1 MVKPWAMDS
10 WAGGRGAL
18 AAALLALTAVSAQ
31 AATFSDLILSILPP
45 DSGTA
50 VFTTPD
56 APGTVL
62 TVQETTTQTMAG
74 SDLFGYQGLWL
85 GSDGTGGRYTF
96 SFNTAIQSIALSFI
110 GLTAFAPSPIETL
123 GGFVSSAPSVGVL
136 SAADGTLSWA
146 AGVLTPL
153 EEDSHGVLTF
163 TAIGAAGFS
172 SIRFDHVQPDQLQ
185 GFVIDRIE
193 VALVAVPE
201 PASALL
207 WAAGLACVGALMWR
221 RRSHLAG
228 AAATALLLAGC
239 GGADH
244 GDNSTQ
250 GADASTGTAR
260 ALALAP
266 DATNTTTTQR
276 DAARLAD
283 QATFGATESL
293 LTTIRTQGVEPWLAA
308 QFAATGSTY
317 SRGGT
322 GAIHTTLVADFCADK
337 GDNCWRDNYSA
348 EPLLWDFYRNA
359 TTRPDQLRQ
368 RVAFALA
375 QIVVIS
381 NHEVAGTYG
390 FRYFHN
396 MLLTGAFGNY
406 REVLR
411 RTALSPLMGDYLDHV
426 NNNKLSPNENFAR
439 ELLQLFAIGT
449 CKLNNDGSLQ
459 GGQCTPTYDN
469 QTVREYAFALTG
481 FSYPAG
487 GVSVWGCWPTG
498 ANCTY
503 YGGDMV
509 SKPALADNKARTL
522 LSGVTVPASRTPSQ
536 ALGLVLD
543 SLMAHPSMAPFIGRQ
558 LIQHLV
564 KSNPTPA
571 YVQRVAT
578 AFRNGRYTGLTRSF
592 GTGVNGDLTAAV
604 AAVLLDSE
612 ARTSAA
618 PLVAEKLREPVLM
631 MTGAVRALNGSTD
644 GESLSWWWGDAM
656 RQHVFYSPSVF
667 NFYSP
672 SYPVPGT
679 RLVGPAFGIYNV
691 NTAFS
696 RLNYLNQLLHWG
708 GMDAEPS
715 VPGAL
720 GTHVNLTAFEA
731 DATDAAVLVNRLS
744 NLLTGG
750 RLTAAAKQTIATAVA
765 AWTPAQSSTWRTE
778 RVRTAAYLVLASP
791 AYQVL
796 N

>member
-1 MVKPWAMDS
+1 MGRPWAKRTKAG
-10 WAGGRGAL
+10 WGRAAGG
-18 AAALLALTAVSAQ
+18 ALLALAGLSAQ
-31 AATFSDLILSILPP
+31 AATFSDLILSLLPP
-45 DSGTA
+45 NSGTA
-50 VFTTPD
+50 VYTTPD

-62 TVQETTTQTMAG
+62 TVQETSTQTMAG
-74 SDLFGYQGLWL
+74 SDLFGYSGLWL

-96 SFNTAIQSIALSFI
+96 SFNAPIQSIALSFV
-110 GLTAFAPSPIETL
+110 GLTAFAPNPFESLT
-123 GGFVSSAPSVGVL
+123 GFVSSVPSVGVL

-146 AGVLTPL
+146 AGVLRPL

-163 TAIGAAGFS
+163 TANGAAGFS
-172 SIRFDHVQPDQLQ
+172 SIRFDHLQPDQLQ
-185 GFVIDRIE
+185 GFVIDRIDITPS
-193 VALVAVPE
+193 AVPE
-201 PASALL
+201 PSAALL
-207 WAAGLACVGALMWR
+207 WAAGLGCMVWLMWR
-221 RRSHLAG
+221 RRSPLAG
-228 AAATALLLAGC
+228 VTATALVLAGC
-239 GGADH
+239 GGNHPESGSPVIEAESGRAH
-244 GDNSTQ
+244 
-250 GADASTGTAR
+250 

-266 DATNTTTTQR
+266 GATNTSTTQR

-283 QATFGATESL
+283 QATFGATETL

-308 QFAATGSTY
+308 QFAATGSSYT
-317 SRGGT
+317 RGGS
-322 GAIHTTLVADFCADK
+322 GLIHTTLVDDFCAGK
-337 GDNCWRDNYSA
+337 GDHCWRDNYSA

-359 TTRPDQLRQ
+359 TTQPDQLRQ
-368 RVAFALA
+368 RVAFALQ

-390 FRYFHN
+390 LRFFHN
-396 MLLTGAFGNY
+396 MLLTNAFGNY

-426 NNNKLSPNENFAR
+426 NNDKLSPNENFAR

-449 CKLNNDGSLQ
+449 CRLNSDGTLQ
-459 GGQCTPTYDN
+459 GGQCAPTYDN

-481 FSYPAG
+481 FTYPAG

-503 YGGDMV
+503 YQGDMV
-509 SKPALADNKARTL
+509 AKPALADNKARTL
-522 LSGVTVPASRTPSQ
+522 LSGITVPATRTPTQ
-536 ALGLVLD
+536 ALDLVLN
-543 SLMAHPSMAPFIGRQ
+543 SLMAHPSMAPFISRQ

-578 AFRNGRYTGLTRSF
+578 SFRNGRYTGLTRSF
-592 GTGVNGDLTAAV
+592 GTGVNGDLTATV
-604 AAVLLDSE
+604 AAVLLDPE

-618 PLVAEKLREPVLM
+618 PLVAEKLREPALL

-644 GESLSWWWGDAM
+644 GEAMSWWWGDAM

-672 SYPVPGT
+672 TYPVQGT

-691 NTAFS
+691 NTAFA
-696 RLNYLNQLLHWG
+696 RLNFLNQLLHWG
-708 GMDAEPS
+708 GMDANPT

-720 GTHVNLTAFEA
+720 GTHVNLAGFEA
-731 DATDAAVLVNRLS
+731 DATDPAVLVSRLS

-750 RLTAAAKQTIATAVA
+750 RLTAAARQTIASAVA
-765 AWTPAQSSTWRTE
+765 TWTPAQSSSWRTE